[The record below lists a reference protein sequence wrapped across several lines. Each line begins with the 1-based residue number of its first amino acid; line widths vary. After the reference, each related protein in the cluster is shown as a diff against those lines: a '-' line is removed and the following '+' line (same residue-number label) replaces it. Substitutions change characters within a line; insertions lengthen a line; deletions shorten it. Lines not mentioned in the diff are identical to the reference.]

1 MSVNLNTWAT
11 DLTKREGKKVNLSVA
26 QIKEVMSLMLQD
38 LKGMSLDDL
47 TKLLGKTS
55 KKTIKKV
62 KK

>member
-26 QIKEVMSLMLQD
+26 QIKEVMNLMLQD

-55 KKTIKKV
+55 KKTTKKV